1 MNNLLAAATLDEN
14 LQGIIT
20 KLQSLMGQF
29 LDLYRYGTRGGG
41 RDLGRIRRNQNR
53 NRTQKRREN

>member
-20 KLQSLMGQF
+20 KLQSLKAVSFG
-29 LDLYRYGTRGGG
+29 LLS
-41 RDLGRIRRNQNR
+41 
-53 NRTQKRREN
+53 RER

>member
-20 KLQSLMGQF
+20 KLQSLMDSF
-29 LDLYRYGTRGGG
+29 WIYSATRS
-41 RDLGRIRRNQNR
+41 
-53 NRTQKRREN
+53 